1 MVLSDTTATTLRTR
15 CLWEFDRL
23 VRDPDRL
30 HRSSQA
36 AAMKLVDNVV
46 RSFKVAKVFRENTD
60 KINSFDFSPAGDYII
75 SCSEDDQIV
84 IYDSQKGELSKTINS
99 KKYGVD
105 LIHFTHTK
113 TTAIHSS
120 TKVDDTIRYMLWWI
134 NVINVCL

>member
-1 MVLSDTTATTLRTR
+1 MVA
-15 CLWEFDRL
+15 E
-23 VRDPDRL
+23 
-30 HRSSQA
+30 
-36 AAMKLVDNVV
+36 MKLVDNVV

-105 LIHFTHTK
+105 LIHFAHTK

-120 TKVDDTIRYMLWWI
+120 TKVDDTIRYMSILTRLLPTFGDSFALI
-134 NVINVCL
+134 FYLSNPYPLL

>member
-1 MVLSDTTATTLRTR
+1 MVV
-15 CLWEFDRL
+15 E
-23 VRDPDRL
+23 
-30 HRSSQA
+30 
-36 AAMKLVDNVV
+36 MKLVDNVV

-105 LIHFTHTK
+105 LIHFAHTK

-120 TKVDDTIRYMLWWI
+120 TKVDDTIRYMSTNHDPRNFVFRI
-134 NVINVCL
+134 F